1 TGVQTCAL
9 PIWTQRWDAPTLH
22 VPNIDLQGSDQPLFV
37 PRDAWAVIPDVW
49 FRLLHKK
56 WRLEVEGVFV
66 AGAIRNRPS
75 LWDLNLDSDQNQEL
89 TLTQW
94 GFVVQNEFL
103 LADDRLAL
111 GLEVGFASGDS
122 APGFGN

>member
-1 TGVQTCAL
+1 TFVNYGL
-9 PIWTQRWDAPTLH
+9 HFSYRTQRWDAPTLH
-22 VPNIDLQGSDQPLFV
+22 VPNIDLQDSDQPLFV

-94 GFVVQNEFL
+94 RSE
-103 LADDRLAL
+103 DTRLN
-111 GLEVGFASGDS
+111 SS
-122 APGFGN
+122 